1 MAWHNRTKIVATLGP
16 ASDTDKMVTQ
26 LVLAGVD
33 VFRINCAHA
42 DHESIA
48 RTISRVRQVAKA
60 HRRAVGILADL
71 QGPKIRVGRLR
82 GAEPIYLK
90 RGAEVVIDVTPGVVG
105 EEASDGSIR
114 IGTGYRGLARDVRKG
129 ERILLDDGN
138 LELRVLRVEEPL
150 IHARVVYGGMLHQ
163 FKGIN
168 LPGSD
173 VSADCLSTKDLND
186 LRCVLRN
193 EVDFVALSFVRAA
206 EDVHA
211 LRRHVKR
218 QKSDV
223 QIIAKIERPEAVRN
237 IVSILEAADGLMVAR
252 GDMGVEM
259 GPEAVPPVQKRLI
272 DLANRARKPVITAT
286 QMLESMVV
294 NPRPT
299 RAEASDVA
307 NAIYDGTSAVMLSGE
322 TASGRHPLRSVRI
335 MEKIIRTAERDV
347 YARMGERRRSPPPT
361 TASVTSATVRAAAY
375 AAYEADVRLIAVY
388 TETGT
393 TARMLAGE
401 RPPTHIL
408 AFTPSQR
415 AIQKLALIW
424 GIVACK
430 IPPGR
435 TSHELT
441 LNGDRILR
449 ERSLV
454 KAGDRI
460 VQIAGTVRQTGLTNT
475 MTIREM

>member
-16 ASDTDKMVTQ
+16 ASNTDAMVQQ
-26 LVLAGVD
+26 LITAGVD

-42 DHESIA
+42 DHAAIADTVRRVRRIA
-48 RTISRVRQVAKA
+48 RE

-82 GAEPIYLK
+82 NAEPIYLK
-90 RGAEVVIDVTPGVVG
+90 RGVDVVIDCTPGFVG
-105 EEASDGSIR
+105 EAHKDGSIC
-114 IGTGYRGLARDVRKG
+114 IGSGYRGLARDVRAG
-129 ERILLDDGN
+129 ERMLLDDGN
-138 LELRVLRVEEPL
+138 LELRATSVEGER
-150 IHARVVYGGMLHQ
+150 IHARVVHGGMLHQ

-168 LPGSD
+168 LPGSE
-173 VSADCLSTKDLND
+173 VSASCLSTKDLRD
-186 LRCVLRN
+186 LRCVLAN
-193 EVDFVALSFVRAA
+193 EVDFVALSFVRTAD
-206 EDVHA
+206 DVVQ
-211 LRRHVKR
+211 LRRHVRR
-218 QKSDV
+218 QRSDV

-237 IVSILEAADGLMVAR
+237 IVSILAVSDGLMVAR

-272 DLANRARKPVITAT
+272 ELANRARKPVITAT
-286 QMLESMVV
+286 QMLESMVL

-322 TASGRHPLRSVRI
+322 TASGRHPVRSVRI

-347 YARMGERRRSPPPT
+347 YARMGDRRRRAS
-361 TASVTSATVRAAAY
+361 TAAATVTEATVRAAAY
-375 AAYEADVRLIAVY
+375 AAYEADVRLISVY

-401 RPPTHIL
+401 RPPTHVI

-415 AIQKLALIW
+415 TMQKLALIW
-424 GIVACK
+424 GIVPLK
-430 IPPGR
+430 IQPGR

-441 LNGDRILR
+441 LDGDRILR
-449 ERSLV
+449 ERGLV
-454 KAGDRI
+454 KRGDRI
-460 VQIAGTVRQTGLTNT
+460 VQIAGTIRQSGLTNT